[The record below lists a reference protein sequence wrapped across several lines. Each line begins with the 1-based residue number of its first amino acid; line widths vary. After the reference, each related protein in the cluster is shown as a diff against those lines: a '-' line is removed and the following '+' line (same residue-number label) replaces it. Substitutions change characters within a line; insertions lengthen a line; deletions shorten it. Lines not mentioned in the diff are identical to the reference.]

1 MGHEEPPVVQGVWVL
16 ALSLLAMRGSG
27 ATKIISVS
35 AKGRGTGLKVAQA
48 EAQESHEAGAMGDVS
63 QPNPHPYSI
72 PPAPPGQQHP
82 LHMCKGAWLKGGSYP
97 LETLG
102 GHRPLLPKKAPTLY
116 PQRPTPLVFP
126 GWALH

>member
-1 MGHEEPPVVQGVWVL
+1 MVQGVWVL

-48 EAQESHEAGAMGDVS
+48 EARESHEAGAMGDVS

-82 LHMCKGAWLKGGSYP
+82 LHMCKGAWLKGGVIP
-97 LETLG
+97 FG
-102 GHRPLLPKKAPTLY
+102 NPWWAQAP
-116 PQRPTPLVFP
+116 
-126 GWALH
+126 AA